1 MIAARF
7 AAGCSAG
14 FGAEFGAGRSAP
26 WWPPL
31 GTPLWAPLWD
41 DEPAMSETLC
51 PRALRAAVF
60 AVACVLLSAV
70 TYAVAGH
77 GSAPLWAVL
86 AAFAVVYP
94 AALAGSGRGRGPA
107 AIAALSVLVQLGLD
121 YWFTLAQLDAS
132 AVRGCGLIQ
141 ALPPMGESISCART
155 GAPYAVALAP
165 DGAVHVGLGLLLA
178 QLVVALVSALPL
190 CLGERAQLTLC
201 QWLADR
207 AASAPWWP
215 IFALALVRRPAVPA
229 GPDRPAPA
237 RPGGQPR
244 PTRVD
249 LRHALARRGPPRAA
263 LMAG

>member
-1 MIAARF
+1 MSQTLR
-7 AAGCSAG
+7 
-14 FGAEFGAGRSAP
+14 
-26 WWPPL
+26 
-31 GTPLWAPLWD
+31 TPEA
-41 DEPAMSETLC
+41 LC

-86 AAFAVVYP
+86 AALAVVYP
-94 AALAGSGRGRGPA
+94 AAWLGSGRGRSTA
-107 AIAALSVLVQLGLD
+107 AIAALSVIVQLGLE

-155 GAPYAVALAP
+155 GAPYVATLAP
-165 DGAVHVGLGLLLA
+165 DGAVHVGLALLLA
-178 QLVVALVSALPL
+178 QLIVALVSALPL
-190 CLGERAQLTLC
+190 SLGEHAQLTLC
-201 QWLADR
+201 QWLAER
-207 AASAPWWP
+207 AVNASWWP
-215 IFALALVRRPAVPA
+215 IFALAVVRRPAVPA
-229 GPDRPAPA
+229 GPERPAHA

-249 LRHALARRGPPRAA
+249 LRHAVARRGPPSST
-263 LMAG
+263 LLLAG